1 MNILLETYFQVW
13 AKFDNSLLHK
23 KACKYMK
30 RLHAKTKRSPYMDFR
45 RCFFR
50 SFDYTIVVVE
60 MKDAPLYIFAGWIS
74 RWIAQIAPKNAH
86 ILKNKRRWRRNNYF
100 RAFLCMSNFF
110 IISGILR
117 PLVAKLS
124 ATYFHDRVKHLI
136 GINGL
141 IWSYMKK
148 IETKI
153 CLIFLHYQ
161 IFFLIYKNSKYI
173 DGSKILHTLRPYHY
187 YFTMTCL
194 KDSSSTQ
201 WSERGKD

>member
-1 MNILLETYFQVW
+1 MYDCFQILLFVFNFSTRMNILLETYFQVW

-141 IWSYMKK
+141 TDMILYEKNWNENLSHFFALSDFFSYLWKFK
-148 IETKI
+148 IYRQE
-153 CLIFLHYQ
+153 Q
-161 IFFLIYKNSKYI
+161 N
-173 DGSKILHTLRPYHY
+173 
-187 YFTMTCL
+187 FTHPI
-194 KDSSSTQ
+194 
-201 WSERGKD
+201 